1 MKNHK
6 AFTIV
11 LGLVLAATVLS
22 ASAQAS
28 EWEHT
33 TKMVFSG
40 PVEVPGTVLPVGSYW
55 FVVSDLISDRSIVEI
70 FSPDWSK
77 LYAIVYTVPAYRME
91 ATRSTEIQ
99 FAERPHKGDEALL
112 RWYFPGRMT
121 GREFIYSEDVEK
133 KLARDPI
140 QVVLATPASRS
151 PRADTSTP

>member
-6 AFTIV
+6 ALAMAV
-11 LGLVLAATVLS
+11 GLALAATVLS
-22 ASAQAS
+22 VSALGS
-28 EWEHT
+28 EWDHR

-40 PVEVPGTVLPVGSYW
+40 PVEVPGAVLPAGSYW
-55 FVVSDLISDRSIVEI
+55 FVVSDLISDRSIVQI

-77 LYAIVYTVPAYRME
+77 IYATVYTVPAYRME
-91 ATRSTEIQ
+91 ATRRTEIQ

-121 GREFIYSEDVEK
+121 GREFVYPEDVEK

-151 PRADTSTP
+151 PRVGTSTP